1 MTHFSHLI
9 QQYLGEHTNEGQTEL
24 LCVQMVEDGGLR
36 ARFPALIGLL
46 VLFFLVLTPS
56 FSFANPMPEALNLV
70 IENHCADC
78 HDDVD
83 PKGGLDLFSLEWDLE
98 DPHLAERWVKVHDL
112 LAAGE
117 MPPKKSRL
125 GDGERAAAVE
135 ALADR
140 ILEVQRAA
148 YVQQGRSVS
157 RRVNRFEYQNVLR
170 DLLHDP
176 TLKVADQLPLDG
188 EVHGFAKVGTAL
200 EVSHVQ
206 VDAYLDVAELALRR
220 ALEFP
225 AEKPKSTTQR
235 YYAREQGRMWAGTGN
250 GGWARFSL
258 ALEGLTINENYSFN
272 KRGFDP
278 GKETQSV
285 GITIDDTA
293 AERTGPWRKSTRR
306 SNHVGAHYLA
316 DDNKNTGAYA
326 IKWKAK
332 LPKPGTYEVRVSF
345 GGGESLAKKAPYL
358 VRHADGETRLTIDQS
373 VTPTIQGLWFP
384 LGRFEF
390 GSSSADSKF
399 GPVTAEVSLSNKDAK
414 GWVIADA
421 VQFVHLDD
429 LEKESKKPQPP
440 EEASTAIFRGAYT
453 PFYYGFDKFKAPVRG
468 DYKVRLKARA
478 VLRQT
483 DYVDW
488 KGEKKPR
495 HYPNLVL
502 DATRRYPTPVNDRV
516 FPGKRSEPVKVYSS
530 TLDEPNTQSMLPIG
544 VFEAPP
550 ETPEVF
556 ELEAF
561 LEKGAMVKLDC
572 MRLPSPMVPA
582 MPHTI
587 QKIEPEGYPGVA
599 FHWLEV
605 EGPMI
610 EEWPPASYRAL
621 FGEAPFKQAG
631 PHVVAVSEQPLKD
644 AGELLA
650 GFMKRVYRRPV
661 AKAEFDRF
669 YAYAKQLLTDGVTFT
684 EAMIA
689 TYSAVLA
696 SPEFLFHCG
705 QPGEL
710 DDFALA
716 ERLSFF
722 LGESMPDEQLRRLAR
737 KGKLRDPETLQA
749 EADRL
754 LDKPEAKR
762 FVKEFLDSWLKLD
775 EINDTDPDRE
785 LYPEY
790 AGDWWLVNSMVEES
804 RLYFADLIAG
814 NRPARNVIDADYTFV
829 DERLARHYGV
839 PGVFGPSFRRITLP
853 EKNPYGGILT
863 QASVL
868 KVTANG
874 TVTSPVLRGVYVMER
889 LLGDPPSP
897 PPPSVPAVEPDIR
910 GAATIRE
917 LLKKHREDAS
927 CASCHQKIDPPG
939 FALESFDVMGRWRTH
954 YRSLAQGSERIEGV
968 GRSGNEFVHF
978 IGSEVDAS
986 GVTPQGDPFDD
997 ILQFK
1002 KRLLEDEEAVAR
1014 NLTEQL
1020 LVYATGAP
1028 VGFAD
1033 RDDVSA
1039 ILEKSRASEFGVRT
1053 IIHEIIQ
1060 SPLFLRK

>member
-1 MTHFSHLI
+1 MIRNAITT
-9 QQYLGEHTNEGQTEL
+9 G
-24 LCVQMVEDGGLR
+24 
-36 ARFPALIGLL
+36 
-46 VLFFLVLTPS
+46 FFL
-56 FSFANPMPEALNLV
+56 SFAALVSASGQDVKLPDSMKAV
-70 IENHCADC
+70 IEAHCLDC
-78 HDDVD
+78 HDDSVA
-83 PKGGLDLFSLEWDLE
+83 KGGLDLGALEWNLA
-98 DPHLAERWVKVHDL
+98 DPHTAGLWVKVHDQ
-112 LAAGE
+112 LASGK
-117 MPPKKSRL
+117 MPPKKKSRL
-125 GDGERAAAVE
+125 KDAERQAVVEDLARAITLAQETE
-135 ALADR
+135 AR
-140 ILEVQRAA
+140 KH
-148 YVQQGRSVS
+148 GRSVS
-157 RRVNRFEYQNVLR
+157 RRVNRFEYENILR

-176 TLKVADQLPLDG
+176 ALKVADQLPLDG
-188 EVHGFAKVGTAL
+188 EVHGFAKVGSAL
-200 EVSHVQ
+200 DVSHVQ
-206 VDAYLDVAELALRR
+206 VDAYLDVAEVALRR
-220 ALEFP
+220 ALEFS
-225 AEKPKSTTQR
+225 AKKPQPTTKR

-250 GGWARFSL
+250 LGWARCSL
-258 ALEGLTINENYSFN
+258 ALDGLDINDEYSFD
-272 KRGFDP
+272 KRGFAP
-278 GKETQSV
+278 VKKKVESV
-285 GITIDDTA
+285 GDGITVDDTA
-293 AERTGPWRKSTRR
+293 AKRTGPWRKSTRLANR
-306 SNHVGAHYLA
+306 VGAHYLG
-316 DDNKNTGAYA
+316 DDNKSTGDYA
-326 IKWKAK
+326 ITWKAT

-345 GGGESLAKKAPYL
+345 GGGAGLAKTAPYR
-358 VRHADGETRLTIDQS
+358 VRHAEGETRLTINQS
-373 VTPTIQGLWFP
+373 QKPTIEGLWYP
-384 LGRFEF
+384 LGRFTF
-390 GSSSADSKF
+390 GSS
-399 GPVTAEVSLSNKDAK
+399 AEVSLSNKDAK

-421 VQFVHLDD
+421 VQFVHVDD
-429 LEKESKKPQPP
+429 LDGNPKRKRGTPKSDANASGSHTAAYLEQ
-440 EEASTAIFRGAYT
+440 ASTAIFRGAYT
-453 PFYYGFDKFKAPVRG
+453 PFYYGYNDFKAPVRG

-488 KGEKKPR
+488 EGDKQPR

-502 DATRRYPTPVNDRV
+502 DASRRYPTPVNDRV

-544 VFEAPP
+544 IFEAPP
-550 ETPEVF
+550 ESPEVI

-587 QKIEPEGYPGVA
+587 QKTDGGYPGVA

-605 EGPMI
+605 EGPII

-621 FGEAPFKQAG
+621 FGDVPFKQAG
-631 PHVVAVSEQPLKD
+631 RHVEAVSEEPLKD
-644 AGELLA
+644 AGKLLA
-650 GFMKRVYRRPV
+650 RFMERVYRRPV

-669 YAYAKQLLTDGVTFT
+669 HRYAKRLLKGGNSFT

-689 TYSAVLA
+689 TYSAALA

-710 DDFALA
+710 DSFALA

-722 LGESMPDEQLRRLAR
+722 LGESMPDEALRALAQR
-737 KGKLRDPETLQA
+737 GKLGDADTLRA
-749 EADRL
+749 EVDRL
-754 LDKPEAKR
+754 LEKTEAKR
-762 FVKEFLDSWLKLD
+762 FVKEFLNSWLKLD

-790 AGDWWLVNSMVEES
+790 AGDWWLVNSMIEES
-804 RLYFADLIAG
+804 RLYFADLIAR
-814 NRPARNVIDADYTFV
+814 NRPARNVIDADYTFA
-829 DERLARHYGV
+829 DERLARHYGIT
-839 PGVFGPSFRRITLP
+839 GVFGPSFRRISLP
-853 EKNPYGGILT
+853 KRSPYGGFLT

-939 FALESFDVMGRWRTH
+939 FALESFDVMGRWREN
-954 YRSLAQGSERIEGV
+954 YRSLAQGSERIEGL
-968 GRSGNEFVHF
+968 GRSGNEFVHY
-978 IGSEVDAS
+978 IGSKVDAS
-986 GVTPQGDPFDD
+986 GETPKGEPFDD

-1002 KRLLEDEEAVAR
+1002 KLLLQDEEAIAR

-1020 LVYATGAP
+1020 LVYATGSP
-1028 VGFAD
+1028 VEFAD
-1033 RDDVSA
+1033 REDVSA
-1039 ILEKSRASEFGVRT
+1039 ILEKSRASKYGVRT
-1053 IIHEIIQ
+1053 LIHEIVQ